1 MKRTLCVI
9 HFQPFQILEDNFLQY
24 FHGKTDEG
32 VESVFFCKVTM
43 ENQRGPSMKPG
54 SKGESWPVS
63 FFKDATK
70 ASPAKQL
77 TIGGI
82 SGWCVGFVFTKA
94 GKIAATAI
102 GGSLLLFQIAQ
113 HQGYVKVNWSR
124 LNKDLQQAQNE
135 LARRTD
141 GKLPRLLE
149 EAQKFVKDNVFLAT
163 GFAGGFLLGVASS

>member
-1 MKRTLCVI
+1 
-9 HFQPFQILEDNFLQY
+9 
-24 FHGKTDEG
+24 
-32 VESVFFCKVTM
+32 
-43 ENQRGPSMKPG
+43 MKPG
-54 SKGESWPVS
+54 SRGESWPMS

-77 TIGGI
+77 TIGGV
-82 SGWCVGFVFTKA
+82 SGWCVGFIFTKA

-102 GGSLLLFQIAQ
+102 GGSLLLFQVAQ

-149 EAQKFVKDNVFLAT
+149 EIGRQRICWKYAPPRSLSRTTSFWLQDSPAASCWVLHPPESKHPQLLNFVDCFGLSAIKMM
-163 GFAGGFLLGVASS
+163 

>member
-1 MKRTLCVI
+1 MA
-9 HFQPFQILEDNFLQY
+9 
-24 FHGKTDEG
+24 G
-32 VESVFFCKVTM
+32 FF
-43 ENQRGPSMKPG
+43 S
-54 SKGESWPVS
+54 
-63 FFKDATK
+63 
-70 ASPAKQL
+70 
-77 TIGGI
+77 
-82 SGWCVGFVFTKA
+82 
-94 GKIAATAI
+94 IAATHEINSA
-102 GGSLLLFQIAQ
+102 SLTFRLTFFVAVLPTPQAAYLLIPKNEARFQRRVLACELPQGCHQGLTCQAAHNRWHIRMIAQ

>member
-1 MKRTLCVI
+1 MVKRPMSQASRRV
-9 HFQPFQILEDNFLQY
+9 FQGRKPTKGMVAGAPGILY
-24 FHGKTDEG
+24 HSG
-32 VESVFFCKVTM
+32 
-43 ENQRGPSMKPG
+43 
-54 SKGESWPVS
+54 
-63 FFKDATK
+63 
-70 ASPAKQL
+70 SPAGTCPIVLAPDQL
-77 TIGGI
+77 
-82 SGWCVGFVFTKA
+82 SEQVSARKCSCSRKRCVGFVFTKA

>member
-1 MKRTLCVI
+1 MDLRSGVFRVI
-9 HFQPFQILEDNFLQY
+9 SNEELVPISFTH
-24 FHGKTDEG
+24 
-32 VESVFFCKVTM
+32 KV
-43 ENQRGPSMKPG
+43 
-54 SKGESWPVS
+54 
-63 FFKDATK
+63 
-70 ASPAKQL
+70 
-77 TIGGI
+77 
-82 SGWCVGFVFTKA
+82 
-94 GKIAATAI
+94 
-102 GGSLLLFQIAQ
+102 AQ

>member
-1 MKRTLCVI
+1 MSPLRATYKRRNLRICHRRSSRSSRILDLKCCNRVRCKCRKRLQTEVRHGCLIGHRLIFVALRKI
-9 HFQPFQILEDNFLQY
+9 PKNEARFQRRVLACELPQGCHQ
-24 FHGKTDEG
+24 G
-32 VESVFFCKVTM
+32 
-43 ENQRGPSMKPG
+43 
-54 SKGESWPVS
+54 
-63 FFKDATK
+63 
-70 ASPAKQL
+70 L
-77 TIGGI
+77 T
-82 SGWCVGFVFTKA
+82 CQ
-94 GKIAATAI
+94 AAHNRWHI
-102 GGSLLLFQIAQ
+102 RMIAQ

>member
-1 MKRTLCVI
+1 MMQLHMHCLYR
-9 HFQPFQILEDNFLQY
+9 
-24 FHGKTDEG
+24 
-32 VESVFFCKVTM
+32 
-43 ENQRGPSMKPG
+43 RMKPG